1 MGDADDT
8 ADTTCPW
15 DGEEVVEQLG
25 GCWEA
30 VGPPTALQKP
40 GGMDGGRNWELRMWR
55 GGLRVGGRWPFE
67 GFCGSSGL
75 GFTVDCHL
83 IEMFNINC
91 FLNAGRKRRKHIIR
105 PKAIFYRQQWRM
117 AVIIFFLL
125 PLSWDSSRILSF
137 LGWAVPLMEV
147 FFNNNNMVEFNI
159 VDK

>member
-8 ADTTCPW
+8 ADTTCLW

-40 GGMDGGRNWELRMWR
+40 GGVDGGRNWELRMWR
-55 GGLRVGGRWPFE
+55 GVLRVGGRWPFE
-67 GFCGSSGL
+67 RFCGSSGL

-91 FLNAGRKRRKHIIR
+91 FLNAGKKRRKHIIR
-105 PKAIFYRQQWRM
+105 PKAIFYR
-117 AVIIFFLL
+117 AVENGSNNIFTPFILRFLKNSL
-125 PLSWDSSRILSF
+125 IPWVGCSF
-137 LGWAVPLMEV
+137 NGSIFLTTTIWE
-147 FFNNNNMVEFNI
+147 NSI
-159 VDK
+159 S